1 MIQVFI
7 GIRITV
13 ASGLIDFYTNLKYV
27 ASDRVPDPLLNK
39 LRKKLVQAERQ
50 T

>member
-13 ASGLIDFYTNLKYV
+13 ASGLIDFYMNLKYV